1 MTVSP
6 QQLKLPHHV
15 PSTGLRGQTK
25 LLEPRPLF
33 LQGCPSPLAPYR
45 SKIYTCI
52 YYYQTSL
59 RCIVPSTFYLCK
71 VRILTKMRGNLVCSR
86 E

>member
-25 LLEPRPLF
+25 LLEPRPQF
-33 LQGCPSPLAPYR
+33 MQGSPSPLAPYR
-45 SKIYTCI
+45 SKIYTCTHLLLSNFFEMYSALHI
-52 YYYQTSL
+52 LSL
-59 RCIVPSTFYLCK
+59 
-71 VRILTKMRGNLVCSR
+71 
-86 E
+86 

>member
-45 SKIYTCI
+45 SKIYYMNAFI
-52 YYYQTSL
+52 IIKL
-59 RCIVPSTFYLCK
+59 LLDV
-71 VRILTKMRGNLVCSR
+71 
-86 E
+86 

>member
-33 LQGCPSPLAPYR
+33 LQGVPPLSWGSGHPHPYS
-45 SKIYTCI
+45 SKIYTCMHLLLSNFFEMYSGFI
-52 YYYQTSL
+52 
-59 RCIVPSTFYLCK
+59 
-71 VRILTKMRGNLVCSR
+71 
-86 E
+86 

>member
-25 LLEPRPLF
+25 LLEPHPLF
-33 LQGCPSPLAPYR
+33 LQGCPSPLTPYR
-45 SKIYTCI
+45 SKIYTCMHLLLSNFFEMYSALHI
-52 YYYQTSL
+52 LSL
-59 RCIVPSTFYLCK
+59 
-71 VRILTKMRGNLVCSR
+71 
-86 E
+86 

>member
-6 QQLKLPHHV
+6 QQLKLPNHV

-45 SKIYTCI
+45 SKIYTCTHLLLSNFFEMYSALHI
-52 YYYQTSL
+52 LSL
-59 RCIVPSTFYLCK
+59 
-71 VRILTKMRGNLVCSR
+71 
-86 E
+86 